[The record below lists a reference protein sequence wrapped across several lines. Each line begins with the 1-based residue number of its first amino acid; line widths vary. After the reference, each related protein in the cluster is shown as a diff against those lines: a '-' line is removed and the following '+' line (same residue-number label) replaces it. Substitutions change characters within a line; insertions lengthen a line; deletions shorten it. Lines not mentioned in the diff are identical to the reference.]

1 MYWMYVILYIQ
12 LCRRHHLY
20 SGSRTEDVL
29 NNLLCCQVEAVWVQK
44 PWSDE
49 FVLENPARWEHGK
62 HSSYLNLPPLFTGRE
77 LFSLY
82 WNAIWNFMFSFF
94 IRQRV
99 IALTPALREI
109 LQIKAEEKTRPI
121 EFNPSAFLDSRLT
134 RKLRVNGAFAF
145 CNCFPGSFVFI
156 FYFMIRS
163 RAIFMAYSNFTHIE
177 LLDFPCNVI

>member
-1 MYWMYVILYIQ
+1 MNLFLKIQ
-12 LCRRHHLY
+12 LVESMESIQVTSIRRLY
-20 SGSRTEDVL
+20 SRGGS
-29 NNLLCCQVEAVWVQK
+29 
-44 PWSDE
+44 
-49 FVLENPARWEHGK
+49 
-62 HSSYLNLPPLFTGRE
+62 
-77 LFSLY
+77 FSLY
-82 WNAIWNFMFSFF
+82 SEMPSEIFMFSFF